1 MEATRKTSCCN
12 ANAGSK
18 VWLWQMLNVDEG
30 RGESSLLLLLY
41 NSSYNLLHRQTPFP
55 PMAGL
60 QPRSLL
66 LPVRVDA
73 CWLASGFCIS
83 LLFSLHHFILNSL
96 YIFSLIDL
104 LAEAAQQ
111 PHSQRPPIKRV
122 VCPTLLF
129 GRHPFLSSG
138 FLSCSVYSLWSGKAA
153 CFGPGGLIKW
163 CMIQC
168 WHFVERQI
176 TISNQIA
183 LLLSTVVRLKS
194 MFELFNISL
203 WSVLTKVAKHELCE
217 GKQKLVLGEMFK
229 FGFRHKREISLL
241 F

>member
-1 MEATRKTSCCN
+1 
-12 ANAGSK
+12 
-18 VWLWQMLNVDEG
+18 MLNVDGG
-30 RGESSLLLLLY
+30 RGESSLPLPY

-83 LLFSLHHFILNSL
+83 PLFSLHHFILNSL

-129 GRHPFLSSG
+129 GRHPFLYSG

-153 CFGPGGLIKW
+153 CFGLGGLIKGLAE
-163 CMIQC
+163 CIIRC
-168 WHFVERQI
+168 
-176 TISNQIA
+176 
-183 LLLSTVVRLKS
+183 
-194 MFELFNISL
+194 
-203 WSVLTKVAKHELCE
+203 
-217 GKQKLVLGEMFK
+217 
-229 FGFRHKREISLL
+229 
-241 F
+241 

>member
-1 MEATRKTSCCN
+1 MLQRKRREQGLIMTDAQSRR
-12 ANAGSK
+12 
-18 VWLWQMLNVDEG
+18 
-30 RGESSLLLLLY
+30 RGESSLLLMY

-55 PMAGL
+55 PVAAL

-66 LPVRVDA
+66 LPARVDA
-73 CWLASGFCIS
+73 CGLASGSCIS

-122 VCPTLLF
+122 VRPTLLF
-129 GRHPFLSSG
+129 GRHPFLSPG

-163 CMIQC
+163 SCRVYNPM
-168 WHFVERQI
+168 
-176 TISNQIA
+176 
-183 LLLSTVVRLKS
+183 
-194 MFELFNISL
+194 
-203 WSVLTKVAKHELCE
+203 LT
-217 GKQKLVLGEMFK
+217 
-229 FGFRHKREISLL
+229 
-241 F
+241 